1 VQGEGHVHGRFAP
14 SRHLCMHL
22 AQSMAV
28 ESKAFTPEFSLC
40 LPRKSLY
47 IYAEVE
53 GMGTRADT
61 RREAGPRTAGADGH
75 S

>member
-1 VQGEGHVHGRFAP
+1 
-14 SRHLCMHL
+14 MHL